1 MAKYG
6 MAFSF
11 RFDSYEKQNEKLVR
25 DFFREMIMEE
35 KLQIGYIGCL
45 VTVPN
50 HHGHYAVCAAKE
62 KEGELL
68 EIDKRKWRNRWSEM
82 SGQTINAL
90 FIEDITDSKGWSDYI
105 DKNIREDVDST
116 MVWYNKKLLNRREN
130 DEK

>member
-1 MAKYG
+1 MVRYG
-6 MAFSF
+6 LAFSF

-50 HHGHYAVCAAKE
+50 HHGHYAVCASKE

-68 EIDKRKWRNRWSEM
+68 EIDKRKWRNKWAEM

-90 FIEDITDSKGWSDYI
+90 FIEDITDSEKWTNYI

-116 MVWYNKKLLNRREN
+116 MVWYNKKLLNRR
-130 DEK
+130 